1 MKQNMKPDVALVRW
15 ALDHFEEWEILCG
28 LRTASA
34 ERNWEILELV
44 RRDGLEELTQLMAS
58 RIYGMAL
65 AKLEKT
71 EPDRIVGAS
80 DACKESVKNG
90 AIPL

>member
-1 MKQNMKPDVALVRW
+1 MKQNMKPSVALIQW

-28 LRTASA
+28 LRPASA
-34 ERNWEILELV
+34 ERNWEIFELV

-65 AKLEKT
+65 AKLEET
-71 EPDRIVGAS
+71 EPDRIVRAS
-80 DACKESVKNG
+80 DVCKESVKNG
-90 AIPL
+90 TIPL